1 MLLISS
7 ILVRLDTNWDR
18 YYGSNTTFFIN
29 YLSLLLDMTKNSNYK
44 KFKKK
49 QIICKLH
56 HFINY
61 SLPKKLKN
69 LKFIL
74 LGL

>member
-29 YLSLLLDMTKNSNYK
+29 YLSLLLDMTKN
-44 KFKKK
+44 
-49 QIICKLH
+49 
-56 HFINY
+56 
-61 SLPKKLKN
+61 
-69 LKFIL
+69 
-74 LGL
+74 